1 MFWIQQPFDDF
12 GVGLNGGCLATP
24 SIRILVVDDH
34 EPWRQKICSI
44 LQTRP
49 ELRVV
54 AQVGD
59 GLEAVQIAK
68 ELKPDLILLDVGL
81 PKLNGI
87 QAAVQIRQVS
97 PKSKILFLSENRSR
111 DIAEEALRTGAYAY
125 LTKSSAGSE
134 LLPAI
139 EEVLQG
145 KQFVT
150 ASLAGLHLIGSK
162 HEHLVDGR
170 ERKKRVVPLP
180 PVNVGIRHEV
190 QFYSD
195 DAGFV
200 DAFAHLTAAAL
211 EVGNAVVLIATEAH
225 QTAILQRLTR
235 DGVDVDAVLEQ
246 GRYIPLDTVE
256 TLSKIMVADLP
267 DPVRCATLAGDL
279 ITRAMNAAKGR
290 HPRVAICGE
299 CSSILLAGGNT
310 EAAIRLEHLWDEIT
324 RRYDADTL
332 CGYIWSAVS
341 RQESSPIFEK
351 ICAEHS
357 AVQGYALGY

>member
-1 MFWIQQPFDDF
+1 M
-12 GVGLNGGCLATP
+12 TP
-24 SIRILVVDDH
+24 SLIRILVVDDY
-34 EPWRQKICSI
+34 EPWRQKVCSI

-49 ELRVV
+49 ELCVV

-59 GLEAVQIAK
+59 GAAAVQAAE
-68 ELKPDLILLDVGL
+68 ELKPDLILLDIGL

-87 QAAVQIRQVS
+87 QAALQIQQVS
-97 PKSKILFLSENRSR
+97 SNSKILFLSENRSR
-111 DIAEEALRTGAYAY
+111 DIAEEALCTGAYAY

-145 KQFVT
+145 RQFVT
-150 ASLAGLHLIGSK
+150 ADLVGPHLIVPKPKSIADAR
-162 HEHLVDGR
+162 DGQ
-170 ERKKRVVPLP
+170 KSVAPFP

-190 QFYSD
+190 EFYRD

-200 DAFAHLTAAAL
+200 YQFARLTKTVL
-211 EVGNAVVLIATEAH
+211 GVGNAVVLLATEPH
-225 QTAILQRLTR
+225 RKAILQKLRS
-235 DGVDVDAVLEQ
+235 DSIDVDTILEQ
-246 GRYIPLDTVE
+246 GRFILLDAGE

-267 DPVRCATLAGDL
+267 DPVRCAKLVGEVVA
-279 ITRAMNAAKGR
+279 RAAKSAKGE
-290 HPRVAICGE
+290 HVRVAICGE
-299 CSSILLAGGNT
+299 CAPTLLAEGNA

-332 CGYIWSAVS
+332 CGYLGNAVP
-341 RQESSPIFEK
+341 RQESSSIFER

-357 AVQGYALGY
+357 AVQGCALGY

>member
-1 MFWIQQPFDDF
+1 M
-12 GVGLNGGCLATP
+12 TP
-24 SIRILVVDDH
+24 SLIRILVVDDY

-49 ELRVV
+49 ELCVV

-59 GLEAVQIAK
+59 GVAAVQAAE
-68 ELKPDLILLDVGL
+68 ELKPDLILLDIGL

-87 QAAVQIRQVS
+87 QAARQIQQVS
-97 PKSKILFLSENRSR
+97 PNSKILFLSENRSR

-150 ASLAGLHLIGSK
+150 AALVGPHLIVPK
-162 HEHLVDGR
+162 HEHIADVRD
-170 ERKKRVVPLP
+170 RKKSAAPLP

-190 QFYSD
+190 EFYAD

-200 DAFAHLTAAAL
+200 DQFARLTKTVL
-211 EVGNAVVLIATEAH
+211 GVGNAVVLLATEPH
-225 QTAILQRLTR
+225 RTAILQKLRS
-235 DGVDVDAVLEQ
+235 DSIDVDAVLKQ
-246 GRYIPLDTVE
+246 GRFILLDAGE
-256 TLSKIMVADLP
+256 TLSKIMVAGLP
-267 DPVRCATLAGDL
+267 DPVRCATLVGEV
-279 ITRAMNAAKGR
+279 ITRAANAAKGK

-299 CSSILLAGGNT
+299 CAPTLLAEGNA

-332 CGYIWSAVS
+332 CGYLWNAVP
-341 RQESSPIFEK
+341 RQESSAIFER

-357 AVQGYALGY
+357 AVQRCALGY